1 MDNLWLM
8 ILSIVSDWAGQ
19 RKTRNFTS
27 LHGGVLVAVPDMPA
41 KIVSEAELSKGDLW
55 VFGYGSLMW
64 RPDFEF
70 IEQVPAR
77 LIGEHR
83 ALCVY
88 SFDHR
93 GTPEKPGLVLGLDR
107 GGACRGVAFRVAAG
121 LRDATVDY
129 LRSREQTT
137 NVYREVMRSVWLEN
151 EARQRVSALAY
162 VVDRGH
168 VQYAGRL
175 SLADQLRFVQQGH
188 GRSGNNRD
196 YVLAT
201 VKSIEAQGFRDAQL
215 HQLAA
220 MLHDDALLHR

>member
-1 MDNLWLM
+1 MAAM
-8 ILSIVSDWAGQ
+8 SAKVLS
-19 RKTRNFTS
+19 
-27 LHGGVLVAVPDMPA
+27 P
-41 KIVSEAELSKGDLW
+41 ELPENDLW

-64 RPDFEF
+64 RPGFDF

-93 GTPEKPGLVLGLDR
+93 GTPQKPGLVLGLDR
-107 GGACRGVAFRVAAG
+107 GGACRGIAFRVAAK
-121 LRDATVDY
+121 LREDTIAY
-129 LRSREQTT
+129 LRGREQTT
-137 NVYREVMRSVWLEN
+137 NVYREVHRSVWLEN
-151 EARQRVSALAY
+151 EARQRASALTY

-175 SLADQLRFVQQGH
+175 SLAEQLRFVQQGH

-196 YVLAT
+196 YVLST
-201 VKSIEAQGFRDAQL
+201 VKSIEAQGFRDRQL

-220 MLHDDALLHR
+220 MLHDDTGLHRGLQPPPDG

>member
-1 MDNLWLM
+1 
-8 ILSIVSDWAGQ
+8 
-19 RKTRNFTS
+19 
-27 LHGGVLVAVPDMPA
+27 MPA
-41 KIVSEAELSKGDLW
+41 KILSEAELSKGDLW

-64 RPDFEF
+64 RPGFKF

-88 SFDHR
+88 SFVHR

-107 GGACRGVAFRVAAG
+107 GGACRGIAFRVAEKH
-121 LRDATVDY
+121 RSATVAY
-129 LRSREQTT
+129 LREREQVTS
-137 NVYREVMRSVWLEN
+137 VYREVMRSVWLEN

-175 SLADQLRFVQQGH
+175 SLAEQLRHVLQGH
-188 GRSGNNRD
+188 GQSGANRE
-196 YVLAT
+196 YVLST
-201 VKSIEAQGFRDAQL
+201 VKAIEAEGFRETQL

-220 MLHDDALLHR
+220 SLHNDTSLHPYPPVERPEGEGK

>member
-1 MDNLWLM
+1 MSTIFLPET
-8 ILSIVSDWAGQ
+8 DWS
-19 RKTRNFTS
+19 R
-27 LHGGVLVAVPDMPA
+27 
-41 KIVSEAELSKGDLW
+41 GDLW

-64 RPDFEF
+64 RPGFAF

-107 GGACRGVAFRVAAG
+107 GGACRGIAFRVAAS
-121 LRDATVDY
+121 LRDRTVDY

-137 NVYREVMRSVWLEN
+137 NVYREVMRSVWLDN
-151 EARQRVSALAY
+151 AARQRVGALTY

-175 SLADQLRFVQQGH
+175 ALSEQLRIVQQGR

-196 YVLAT
+196 YVLST
-201 VKSIEAQGFRDAQL
+201 VRAIEAQGFRDGQL
-215 HQLAA
+215 HQLAR
-220 MLHDDALLHR
+220 MLHEEPRSHRAPVGEPQ